1 MEDGPL
7 TLDDGTTDVQHL
19 LVEPQDEHVSMDNVL
34 CFNEKIPENAMKME
48 EVSRSFVGPNYG
60 VAQEGGVVLKQEV
73 LDVMPG
79 EVEAGYF
86 QLPNDFCSMGE
97 DYFSGIEFAQS
108 ITNLDYGLSEGL
120 HMSLSESPIRGSS
133 SDANTPWKSDLAIT
147 DVTECQ
153 DDRDNFRN
161 SELSDTCIRQECETS
176 IEEKPL
182 KFPTPSTI
190 QNISELQNIPSDSPR
205 GISSDEDGGSLFPSD
220 FTSGELFCSS
230 KIQENKEFGL
240 MGQNAESN
248 GSDGQDELAKISN
261 LANTDSLTKQKRSRK
276 PTRRYIDELA
286 EPISRHSKKK
296 QEVSI
301 SIPIAKSLVVKN
313 REKCYIESKTRIS
326 PEESSVIAIQVPFG
340 SLVHK
345 ECQKSRPSDMVLSSD
360 NENSVDKLEDICVAA
375 VSQKK
380 RCGYVNAA
388 CEKKRDGRDGF
399 VIAVNQKKGD
409 DSVTAVSQK
418 KRDDHVTAVS
428 QKKRDDCVTAL
439 SHRKREDHVTPV
451 CQKKRDDRVTAVS
464 SRKRDGHVSAVNQ
477 KKRDGRD
484 TAVSEKKRDDCD
496 SATSQKK
503 RDERVTAV
511 RRPEVSSRR
520 KHHILWTISEVKK
533 LIDGVSQYGVGRWSR
548 IKKLLFSTSPHRTS
562 VDLKDKWRNLLKAS
576 GIHEQ
581 GTRQGEKKRNMAWR
595 PLPKPILRRVCE
607 LATIYPYPNGRK
619 PKIIHRVPPDRST
632 DITLSDYKRIL
643 RSINGN

>member
-7 TLDDGTTDVQHL
+7 TLDDGTTEVQRL
-19 LVEPQDEHVSMDNVL
+19 LVEPQDEHVSMDSVL

-48 EVSRSFVGPNYG
+48 EVSCSFVGPNYG
-60 VAQEGGVVLKQEV
+60 VAEEGGDVPKQEV
-73 LDVMPG
+73 LDVMPS

-120 HMSLSESPIRGSS
+120 HISLSESPIPGSS
-133 SDANTPWKSDLAIT
+133 SDVNTPWKSDLLAIT
-147 DVTECQ
+147 DVPECEN
-153 DDRDNFRN
+153 DRVNLCN
-161 SELSDTCIRQECETS
+161 SELSDICIRQECETL
-176 IEEKPL
+176 IEEKHL
-182 KFPTPSTI
+182 KFPTSSTL
-190 QNISELQNIPSDSPR
+190 QNISKLQNVSSHSPR

-230 KIQENKEFGL
+230 KIQKNKEFGL
-240 MGQNAESN
+240 MGKTVESN
-248 GSDGQDELAKISN
+248 SFNGQDELAKISTP
-261 LANTDSLTKQKRSRK
+261 ANTDTLTTQKRSRK

-286 EPISRHSKKK
+286 EPISRHSKKR

-301 SIPIAKSLVVKN
+301 PPPNAKSPVVKS
-313 REKCYIESKTRIS
+313 RKKCHIESRTRIS

-345 ECQKSRPSDMVLSSD
+345 ECQKSHSSNMVLSSD
-360 NENSVDKLEDICVAA
+360 NENSVDESEDIWVGA

-380 RCGYVNAA
+380 RCGYVIAA
-388 CEKKRDGRDGF
+388 CGKKHDDS
-399 VIAVNQKKGD
+399 VTAVNQKKGDDCITAVSQKKRDDRVTTVSQKKRDDCVTSVSQRKREDHVTPVSQKKRD

-418 KRDDHVTAVS
+418 KRDDRVSAVS
-428 QKKRDDCVTAL
+428 QKKRDDCVTAA
-439 SHRKREDHVTPV
+439 S
-451 CQKKRDDRVTAVS
+451 QKKSDDCDSAASQRKRDDRVTAV
-464 SRKRDGHVSAVNQ
+464 RQ
-477 KKRDGRD
+477 
-484 TAVSEKKRDDCD
+484 
-496 SATSQKK
+496 
-503 RDERVTAV
+503 
-511 RRPEVSSRR
+511 PEVSSRR
-520 KHHILWTISEVKK
+520 KHHRLWTISEVRK

-576 GIHEQ
+576 GIQEQ
-581 GTRQGEKKRNMAWR
+581 GTRQGEKKRNLAWR

-619 PKIIHRVPPDRST
+619 PKIIHHVPPDRSA
-632 DITLSDYKRIL
+632 DITLSDYRRIL
-643 RSINGN
+643 RSINGS